1 MYVVGID
8 QGTTSTRSILFNE
21 KMEVIRESRKRFK
34 QIFPKPGWVEHDP
47 EEIWKTVEESLK
59 EVLDGIPLKEV
70 AGIGIT
76 NQRETIVAWD
86 SKTGDVLYNAIV
98 WQCRRTAER
107 VEELRKRHYED
118 ILEKTGLV
126 VDPYFSATK
135 MEWMLKNVDEVKK
148 AKEKGTLR
156 FGTIDSFLAYRLTG
170 EHVTDPSNASR
181 TMLFNLKELKWDEDL
196 LKMFGIPEFSLPRVI
211 NTSEV
216 FGRTKE
222 GIPVGSLIGDQQSA
236 LFGQASFKEGDVKCT
251 MGTGSF
257 ILMNI
262 GGEPVIS
269 RKGLLTTIAWRLKNE
284 VTYAIEGS
292 IFVTGALIDW
302 LVNNLKLAESVEEL
316 TKMAER
322 ASNEGVYLVPAFTG
336 LGAPHWDPYARGLMI
351 GLTRGVKRENIVRA
365 CFEAIAFSIFELVDL
380 MKEETEKSI
389 RSLKVDGGVAKN
401 ELILKLLSSL
411 LKVEVERPV
420 VLETTAFGAAF
431 LAGMAVGIFEKDD
444 LFKLRKIEKA
454 IMEHR
459 INLREDYKRW
469 RMAVERAKN
478 WAH

>member
-21 KMEVIRESRKRFK
+21 KMEVIRESRKKFK

-257 ILMNI
+257 IL
-262 GGEPVIS
+262 
-269 RKGLLTTIAWRLKNE
+269 
-284 VTYAIEGS
+284 
-292 IFVTGALIDW
+292 
-302 LVNNLKLAESVEEL
+302 
-316 TKMAER
+316 R

>member
-1 MYVVGID
+1 MYLIGID

-21 KMEVIRESRKRFK
+21 KMKVVRESRKKFK
-34 QIFPKPGWVEHDP
+34 QIFPKPGWVEHNP
-47 EEIWKTVEESLK
+47 EEIWKTVK
-59 EVLDGIPLKEV
+59 ETIEGILDEIPLTEI

-76 NQRETIVAWD
+76 NQRETVIAWD
-86 SKTGDVLYNAIV
+86 SKTGEVLYNAIV

-107 VEELRKRHYED
+107 VEELKKHYYED
-118 ILEKTGLV
+118 ILKKTGLI

-135 MEWMLKNVDEVKK
+135 MEWMLKHVDEVKR

-170 EHVTDPSNASR
+170 EHVTDLSNASR
-181 TMLFNLKELKWDEDL
+181 TMLFNLKKLKWDEDL

-216 FGRTKE
+216 FGKTKK
-222 GIPVGSLIGDQQSA
+222 GIPVGSLVGDQQSA
-236 LFGQASFKEGDVKCT
+236 LFGQASFEEGDVKCT

-262 GGEPVIS
+262 GDKPVIS
-269 RKGLLTTIAWRLKNE
+269 KKGLLTTIAWGLENK

-292 IFVTGALIDW
+292 IFITGALIDW
-302 LVNNLKLAESVEEL
+302 LINNLKFAKDVDEL
-316 TKMAER
+316 TRMAEHV
-322 ASNEGVYLVPAFTG
+322 SNEGTYFVPAFTG
-336 LGAPHWDPYARGLMI
+336 LGAPHWDPYARGLII
-351 GLTRGVKRENIVRA
+351 GLTRGVKRENIVRS

-380 MKEETEKSI
+380 MEKETGKSI

-401 ELILKLLSSL
+401 ELILRFLSAL
-411 LKVEVERPV
+411 LKVEVERPAI
-420 VLETTAFGAAF
+420 LETTAFGAAF
-431 LAGMAVGIFEKDD
+431 LAGMAVGIFKKEN
-444 LFKLRKIEKA
+444 LVKLRVIEKK
-454 IMEHR
+454 IMENQ
-459 INLREDYKRW
+459 INLKEDFKRW
-469 RMAVERAKN
+469 KMAVERAKN

>member
-1 MYVVGID
+1 MRMYVVGID

-21 KMEVIRESRKRFK
+21 KMEVIRESRKKFK

-257 ILMNI
+257 IL
-262 GGEPVIS
+262 
-269 RKGLLTTIAWRLKNE
+269 
-284 VTYAIEGS
+284 
-292 IFVTGALIDW
+292 
-302 LVNNLKLAESVEEL
+302 
-316 TKMAER
+316 R